1 MKRTW
6 VYCKNEK
13 CKKLVEK
20 TAKNNYICS
29 NCKVS
34 LFDDSGSK
42 GKNYYISMNPYARQ
56 TKMETTY
63 EDINT
68 NSERFKK

>member
-1 MKRTW
+1 MKRIW

-29 NCKVS
+29 NCNES
-34 LFDDSGSK
+34 LFEDTGKK
-42 GKNYYISMNPYARQ
+42 GNYYINMNPYSRQ
-56 TKMETTY
+56 TKMETTI
-63 EDINT
+63 EDV
-68 NSERFKK
+68 SENVKRFK